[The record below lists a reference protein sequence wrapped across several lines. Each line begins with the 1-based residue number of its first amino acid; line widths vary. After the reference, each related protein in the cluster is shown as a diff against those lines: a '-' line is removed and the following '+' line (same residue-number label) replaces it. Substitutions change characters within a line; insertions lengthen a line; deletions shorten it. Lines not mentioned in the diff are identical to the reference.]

1 MNGIELIRHIGDR
14 LSIREGELYCLRMR
28 LAAWPDDGPPRGCC
42 RRSLKGLIRG
52 RRNRVRKLRRQ
63 LERAEGRGK

>member
-1 MNGIELIRHIGDR
+1 MKRMGIELIRHIGDR
-14 LSIREGELYCLRMR
+14 LSIREGELYCLRMQ
-28 LAAWPDDGPPRGCC
+28 LAAWNGPPRGSC
-42 RRSLKGLIRG
+42 RRGLKRLIHS